1 MFIIVNVNIRYVDVT
16 TLLASSIKDLQK
28 IFYVVKR
35 TRGQKRLDMNVK
47 KTKTMVIGKNEDIQ
61 AKIKVDGN

>member
-16 TLLASSIKDLQK
+16 TLLASSNEDLQT

-35 TRGQKRLDMNVK
+35 TRGQKRLDMNVE
-47 KTKTMVIGKNEDIQ
+47 KTKTIVIGKNEDIQ